1 MKTDPETLYHYTE
14 CGLDY
19 VWLGAGVQRVETGY
33 GPAVEI
39 IDAGAL
45 DQAIAQFIV
54 MRQKSLTGQD
64 VRFLR
69 SELDLTQAEL
79 ASLLG
84 KDAQSIA
91 RWEKEKTVIPA
102 TEDRA
107 LRQIYLEGTGL
118 RPTFTETSRWV
129 GALDQ
134 RIERL
139 VFQRLADHWEQ
150 AAA

>member
-1 MKTDPETLYHYTE
+1 MNTENLYHYTE

-19 VWLGAGVQRVETGY
+19 VWLGSGVRLIETGY
-33 GPAVEI
+33 GPAAEI
-39 IDAGAL
+39 TDADTL
-45 DQAIAQFIV
+45 DQAIAEFIV
-54 MRQKSLTGQD
+54 THKKSLTGQD

-79 ASLLG
+79 AGLLG
-84 KDAQSIA
+84 KDAQSVA
-91 RWEKEKTVIPA
+91 RWEKEKTTIPS

-107 LRQIYLEGTGL
+107 LRQIYLEGIGQ
-118 RPTFTETSRWV
+118 RPIFTETARWV

-134 RIERL
+134 RIEHI
-139 VFQRLADHWEQ
+139 VFERIADHWAQ